1 MLYAC
6 IIYSVP
12 YIHVYYV
19 YNKLY
24 TSLLG
29 VVYLLYP
36 VNVNLSMNS
45 LYNDNPLY
53 KYGKELYTCIRDLIP
68 YTHARLHAD

>member
-1 MLYAC
+1 MGTDDIRLY
-6 IIYSVP
+6 YSVP
-12 YIHVYYV
+12 YKHVYYV
-19 YNKLY
+19 YNQLY

-45 LYNDNPLY
+45 LYDDNPLY
-53 KYGKELYTCIRDLIP
+53 KYGKELGYI
-68 YTHARLHAD
+68 HG